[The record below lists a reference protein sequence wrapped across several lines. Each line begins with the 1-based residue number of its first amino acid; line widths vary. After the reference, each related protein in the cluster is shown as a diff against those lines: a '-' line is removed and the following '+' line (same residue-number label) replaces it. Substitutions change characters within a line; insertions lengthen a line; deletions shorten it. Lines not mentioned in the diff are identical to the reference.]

1 MSYFL
6 VLNGTSKIFCIQ
18 QKSIGKK
25 KKKIYIYIYIYK
37 RYNLIQI
44 FKLYNH
50 NIVLYKWRR
59 FMIFLIIP

>member
-1 MSYFL
+1 MFYFL
-6 VLNGTSKIFCIQ
+6 VLNGTYKIFCIQ

-25 KKKIYIYIYIYK
+25 KNIYIYIYK

-50 NIVLYKWRR
+50 NIVLYK
-59 FMIFLIIP
+59 